1 MKSDFFSLFPASR
14 VRQSRSLNRISEL
27 HVVADFNG
35 HEDMLSRY
43 LDSVSRGQTR
53 SRDDSLTSSDG
64 EFDGPQQPV
73 ATSQQPRRS
82 KVNLRVLEQRL
93 NKIQEECNHSNK
105 IEDNTTNMEAEVV
118 DPEDDGDVSDNVS
131 TMTDDLNR

>member
-1 MKSDFFSLFPASR
+1 MLQF
-14 VRQSRSLNRISEL
+14 
-27 HVVADFNG
+27 
-35 HEDMLSRY
+35 HEIFIHIFK
-43 LDSVSRGQTR
+43 
-53 SRDDSLTSSDG
+53 DG
-64 EFDGPQQPV
+64 EFDGNSPQQQA
-73 ATSQQPRRS
+73 ATSQHQPRRS

>member
-1 MKSDFFSLFPASR
+1 
-14 VRQSRSLNRISEL
+14 
-27 HVVADFNG
+27 
-35 HEDMLSRY
+35 MLSRY

-64 EFDGPQQPV
+64 EFDGPQQP
-73 ATSQQPRRS
+73 ATSQPQQPRRS

-105 IEDNTTNMEAEVV
+105 IEDNTTNMEAEV
-118 DPEDDGDVSDNVS
+118 DPEEGDISDNVS
-131 TMTDDLNR
+131 TVTDDLNR

>member
-1 MKSDFFSLFPASR
+1 MRVLIEFYPDFNFNFFLSFR

-53 SRDDSLTSSDG
+53 SRDDSLTSSG
-64 EFDGPQQPV
+64 E
-73 ATSQQPRRS
+73 
-82 KVNLRVLEQRL
+82 
-93 NKIQEECNHSNK
+93 KI
-105 IEDNTTNMEAEVV
+105 
-118 DPEDDGDVSDNVS
+118 
-131 TMTDDLNR
+131 

>member
-1 MKSDFFSLFPASR
+1 
-14 VRQSRSLNRISEL
+14 
-27 HVVADFNG
+27 
-35 HEDMLSRY
+35 MLSRY

-64 EFDGPQQPV
+64 EFDGPQQPA